1 MANFLDTT
9 KEYIVKD
16 ISNTNNTYW
25 VQAKAEI
32 TITTAGKVSWKL
44 TMTNDY
50 EEHSGRG
57 KGRATLLYFRIGD
70 TKVICNSSG
79 SSKYYSYE
87 DSTDSRWKTFPTGHN
102 SSASGSFTLP
112 DISSSEIEVV
122 LRVACMT
129 SDIDSSTKEVFT
141 FERDYW
147 TSVKAGKAHI
157 TDNHNNTFSISWEDA
172 IPGRNNEVV
181 EQKCFYQIGTNALVE
196 VRNQN
201 SIINLPAGISQGTS
215 YVQVSA
221 YTAAIGEIITEEIL
235 SATQVAHIAH
245 YCAPCNAPTVVG
257 KPFITPLADNRV
269 NLTAKHPW
277 LFWFPVG
284 EWTNKVSPI
293 AGYRLQL
300 KVDNNS
306 AYFSGTVK
314 ENTPINTIL
323 NASGTA
329 YYCDVTDD
337 SLDGVYMEAPDPYK
351 EWIWH
356 YILIDPT
363 TIKVN
368 DQPLKGGMN
377 VVMQVKPYAK
387 NGVGSKLLAEN
398 YMMTAET
405 LVHGSGTVRV
415 KKDGNTD
422 SWDECQVWIKLE
434 DNTDSWIEADGIHV
448 KVADGTD
455 EWAEVQ

>member
-25 VQAKAEI
+25 VRAKAEI
-32 TITTAGKVSWKL
+32 TITAAGKVSWKL

-79 SSKYYSYE
+79 NSKYYSYE

-112 DISSSEIEVV
+112 DISSSETEVV

-245 YCAPCNAPTVVG
+245 YCAPRNAPTVVG

-284 EWTNKVSPI
+284 VPANDSSPI
-293 AGYRLQL
+293 VGYRLQL
-300 KVDNNS
+300 KVNNVS
-306 AYFSGTVK
+306 ACFSGVVRDNESIETVL
-314 ENTPINTIL
+314 NTN
-323 NASGTA
+323 GDA
-329 YYCDVTDD
+329 YYCDVA
-337 SLDGVYMEAPDPYK
+337 SSKLNGPDQ
-351 EWIWH
+351 WQDWVWH
-356 YILIDPT
+356 YVQIDPASIRLIDGT
-363 TIKVN
+363 
-368 DQPLKGGMN
+368 PLTSGKN
-377 VVMQVKPYAK
+377 VVMYAKPYTV
-387 NGVGSKLLAEN
+387 NGVGTKLPQNN
-398 YMMTAET
+398 YLSSAST

-415 KKDGNTD
+415 KNDGSTD

-448 KVADGTD
+448 KVADNTD